1 MRGTDVISDFN
12 MGYCSETSERG
23 VVGFPGEFMCLYPSS
38 VLEMRLYFCEMSK
51 VNWRASFSIRT
62 AGLFQSNEQLLNDA
76 NRAPD
81 CL

>member
-1 MRGTDVISDFN
+1 MRGTIGISDFN

-23 VVGFPGEFMCLYPSS
+23 VVGFPEFMCLYPSS
-38 VLEMRLYFCEMSK
+38 VLEMILYFCEMSK
-51 VNWRASFSIRT
+51 VNRRVSFSIRIP
-62 AGLFQSNEQLLNDA
+62 GLLQSNEQFLKDA